1 MTIGDTDRFHFF
13 HVSLPVGMHKA
24 LKLWLDVLEVRR
36 GCFLRLTMGGRY
48 QSTSV
53 VVRDL
58 QFKDKH
64 KDLKLEDKDKD
75 LWFEDEDKDKDL

>member
-1 MTIGDTDRFHFF
+1 
-13 HVSLPVGMHKA
+13 
-24 LKLWLDVLEVRR
+24 
-36 GCFLRLTMGGRY
+36 MGGRY